1 MAIRRV
7 QEPNT
12 PTNTS
17 KGIVRLLLDGGFVT
31 PADLES
37 ARDAARRTNKDLRQV
52 LLDKNLV
59 TPETL
64 AMVLSFQMNV
74 PTIDLDDARVDPDAL
89 ALLSEQAARRHNVL
103 PIALDGQ
110 TLTVA
115 TAEPYNARLLSTL
128 SVLTKKKIK
137 PVIPLHDGIGTAI
150 DAHYRP
156 TGRIDSARV
165 ESTRVEKEIRQLLGS
180 LRTAETGDAAFTLDT
195 VSNAPVVKAVE
206 MLLGQAVKN
215 RASDIHIVPQE
226 RDVLIRY
233 RIDGIMHDAVILP
246 QEVHQPVITRIKV
259 LANMNI
265 AERRRA
271 QDGQFSA
278 TLSGRKVDFRVA
290 SIGTN
295 HGEMAVLRVLDKSL
309 SLIELAELGM
319 SPHILERYTQCLDS
333 PYGMIMISGPTGS
346 GKTTTLYAS
355 LSKMKGKELNTM
367 TIEDPVEYEFHGV
380 HQIQVNRAA
389 DVTFAS
395 GLRAI
400 MRLDPDVI
408 LVGEVRDAETANTA
422 IQAALT
428 GHLVLTSIHAN
439 DAAGAIVRLLDFGVE
454 PFLVTSGVIAA
465 LSQRLMR
472 KICPHCREMREVPLV
487 EAMAY
492 QSAMAE
498 ERKEFYHGVGCSAC
512 SNTGFRGRIGAFE
525 MILMN
530 DAIRQMVSRG
540 AGAFEVK
547 QQAIQDGM
555 VTMRHDGMQKVKQGM
570 TTPAEVIRNVFT
582 IG

>member
-1 MAIRRV
+1 MAIRKV
-7 QEPNT
+7 QESMP
-12 PTNTS
+12 S
-17 KGIVRLLLDGGFVT
+17 KGLDRLLIDGGFVT
-31 PADLES
+31 SEELDG
-37 ARDAARRTNKDLRQV
+37 ARNTARQTNKDVRQV
-52 LLDKNLV
+52 ILDKGLV
-59 TPETL
+59 SPETL
-64 AMVLSFQMNV
+64 AMILSFQLNV
-74 PTIDLDDARVDPDAL
+74 ATIDLDDAQVQPDAL
-89 ALLSEQAARRHNVL
+89 ALVSEQLARKHSVL

-110 TLTVA
+110 TLTLA
-115 TAEPYNARLLSTL
+115 TAEPYNTRMIDTL
-128 SVLTKKKIK
+128 SSLTKKKIK
-137 PVIPLHDGIGTAI
+137 PVIPLHDGIGAAI
-150 DAHYRP
+150 DTHYKA
-156 TGRIDSARV
+156 TTKIDTSRV

-180 LRTAETGDAAFTLDT
+180 LRTADIGDPTFMLDT

-206 MLLGQAVKN
+206 MLLGQAVKS
-215 RASDIHIVPQE
+215 RASDIHIVPQD

-233 RIDGIMHDAVILP
+233 RIDGIMHDAVALP
-246 QEVHQPVITRIKV
+246 QEVHQPLLTRIKV

-265 AERRRA
+265 AERRRS
-271 QDGQFSA
+271 QDGQFTA

-309 SLIELAELGM
+309 ALIELAALGM
-319 SPHILERYTQCLDS
+319 SPHVLERYTRCLDS
-333 PYGMIMISGPTGS
+333 PYGMIMVSGPTGS

-355 LSKMKGKELNTM
+355 LSKTRNRELNVM
-367 TIEDPVEYEFHGV
+367 TIEDPVEYEFNGIR
-380 HQIQVNRAA
+380 QIQVNRAA
-389 DVTFAS
+389 DITFAT

-454 PFLVTSGVIAA
+454 PFLVTSAVIAA
-465 LSQRLMR
+465 VSQRLMR
-472 KICPHCREMREVPLV
+472 KVCPHCRETREVPVV

-492 QSAMAE
+492 QSALGE
-498 ERKEFYHGVGCSAC
+498 ERTEFPHGVGCGAC

-525 MILMN
+525 MITM
-530 DAIRQMVSRG
+530 DDSIRQMVSQG

-547 QQAIQDGM
+547 QQAIENGM
-555 VTMRHDGMQKVKQGM
+555 VSMRQDGMQKVQQGV

>member
-1 MAIRRV
+1 MAIRKV
-7 QEPNT
+7 QESKP
-12 PTNTS
+12 S
-17 KGIVRLLLDGGFVT
+17 KGLDRLLIDGGFVT
-31 PADLES
+31 SEELDG
-37 ARDAARRTNKDLRQV
+37 ARNTARQTNKDVRQV
-52 LLDKNLV
+52 ILDKGLV
-59 TPETL
+59 SPETL
-64 AMVLSFQMNV
+64 AMILSFQLNV
-74 PTIDLDDARVDPDAL
+74 ATIDLDDAQVQPDAL
-89 ALLSEQAARRHNVL
+89 ALVSEQLARKHSVL

-110 TLTVA
+110 TLTLA
-115 TAEPYNARLLSTL
+115 TAEPYNTRMIDTL
-128 SVLTKKKIK
+128 SSLTKKKIK

-150 DAHYRP
+150 DTHYKA
-156 TGRIDSARV
+156 TTKIDTSRV

-180 LRTAETGDAAFTLDT
+180 LRTADIGDPTFMLDT

-206 MLLGQAVKN
+206 MLLGQAVKS
-215 RASDIHIVPQE
+215 RASDIHIVPQD

-233 RIDGIMHDAVILP
+233 RIDGIMHDAVALP
-246 QEVHQPVITRIKV
+246 QEVHQPLLTRIKV

-265 AERRRA
+265 AERRRS
-271 QDGQFSA
+271 QDGQFTA

-309 SLIELAELGM
+309 ALIELAALGM
-319 SPHILERYTQCLDS
+319 SPHVLERYTRCLDS
-333 PYGMIMISGPTGS
+333 PYGMIMVSGPTGS

-355 LSKMKGKELNTM
+355 LSKTRNRELNVM
-367 TIEDPVEYEFHGV
+367 TIEDPVEYEFNGIR
-380 HQIQVNRAA
+380 QIQVNRAA
-389 DVTFAS
+389 DITFAT

-454 PFLVTSGVIAA
+454 PFLVTSAVIAA
-465 LSQRLMR
+465 VSQRLMR
-472 KICPHCREMREVPLV
+472 KVCPHCRETREVPVV

-492 QSAMAE
+492 QSALGE
-498 ERKEFYHGVGCSAC
+498 ERTEFPHGVGCGAC

-525 MILMN
+525 MITM
-530 DAIRQMVSRG
+530 DDSIRQMVSQG

-547 QQAIQDGM
+547 QQAIENGM
-555 VTMRHDGMQKVKQGM
+555 VSMRQDGMQKVQQGV

>member
-1 MAIRRV
+1 MAIRKV
-7 QEPNT
+7 QEPK
-12 PTNTS
+12 PS
-17 KGIVRLLLDGGFVT
+17 KGLDRLLVDGGFVT
-31 PADLES
+31 SEELDG
-37 ARDAARRTNKDLRQV
+37 ARNTARRTNKDVRQV
-52 LLDKNLV
+52 ILDKGLV
-59 TPETL
+59 SPETL
-64 AMVLSFQMNV
+64 AMILSFQLNV
-74 PTIDLDDARVDPDAL
+74 PTIDLEDAQVQPDAL
-89 ALLSEQAARRHNVL
+89 ALVSEELARKHNVL

-110 TLTVA
+110 TLTLA
-115 TAEPYNARLLSTL
+115 TAEPYNSRMIDTL
-128 SVLTKKKIK
+128 SSLTKKKIK
-137 PVIPLHDGIGTAI
+137 PVIPVHNGLGTAI
-150 DAHYRP
+150 DAHYKSAS
-156 TGRIDSARV
+156 RIDTSRV

-180 LRTAETGDAAFTLDT
+180 LRTADISDPTFTLDT

-206 MLLGQAVKN
+206 MLLGQAVKS

-233 RIDGIMHDAVILP
+233 RIDGIMHDAVVLP

-278 TLSGRKVDFRVA
+278 TLSGRKIDFRVA

-319 SPHILERYTQCLDS
+319 SPHVLERYSHCLES

-355 LSKMKGKELNTM
+355 LSKMKSRELNIM
-367 TIEDPVEYEFHGV
+367 TIEDPVEYEFNGV

-389 DVTFAS
+389 DITFAS

-408 LVGEVRDAETANTA
+408 LVGEIRDAETANTA

-454 PFLVTSGVIAA
+454 PFLVTSAVIAA

-472 KICPHCREMREVPLV
+472 KVCVQCREMKEVPVV

-492 QSAMAE
+492 QSAVGE
-498 ERKEFYHGVGCSAC
+498 ERTEFYHGVGCGVC

-525 MILMN
+525 MITMN
-530 DAIRQMVSRG
+530 DAIRQMVSQG
-540 AGAFEVK
+540 VGAFEVK
-547 QQAIQDGM
+547 QQAIDDGM
-555 VTMRHDGMQKVKQGM
+555 VTMRQDGMQKVQQGL
-570 TTPAEVIRNVFT
+570 TTPAEVVRNVFT

>member
-1 MAIRRV
+1 MAIRRL
-7 QEPNT
+7 QEPK
-12 PTNTS
+12 PS
-17 KGIVRLLLDGGFVT
+17 KGIDRLLLDGGFVT
-31 PADLES
+31 SEELDS
-37 ARDAARRTNKDLRQV
+37 ARDAARRTNKDLRRV

-59 TPETL
+59 SPETL

-74 PTIDLDDARVDPDAL
+74 ATIDLDDAQVQPDAL
-89 ALLSEQAARRHNVL
+89 ALLSEQAARKHNVL
-103 PIALDGQ
+103 PIALDGH

-115 TAEPYNARLLSTL
+115 TAEPYNTKLIDTL

-150 DAHYRP
+150 EAHYKS
-156 TGRIDSARV
+156 TARIDSTRV

-180 LRTAETGDAAFTLDT
+180 LRTTDISDPTFTLDT

-206 MLLGQAVKN
+206 MLLGQAVKS

-271 QDGQFSA
+271 QDGQFNA
-278 TLSGRKVDFRVA
+278 TLGGRKVDFRVA

-319 SPHILERYTQCLDS
+319 SPHVLERYGQCLTS

-355 LSKMKGKELNTM
+355 LSKMKSRELNIM
-367 TIEDPVEYEFHGV
+367 TIEDPVEYEFNGV

-389 DVTFAS
+389 DIAFAS

-439 DAAGAIVRLLDFGVE
+439 DAAGAVVRLLDFGVE
-454 PFLVTSGVIAA
+454 PFLVTSAVIAA

-472 KICPHCREMREVPLV
+472 KVCPQCREMREVPVV

-492 QSAMAE
+492 QSAMGE
-498 ERKEFYHGVGCSAC
+498 ERTEFPHGVGCSAC
-512 SNTGFRGRIGAFE
+512 ANTGFRGRIGAFE
-525 MILMN
+525 MITMN
-530 DAIRQMVSRG
+530 DTIRQMVSRG
-540 AGAFEVK
+540 VGAFEVK
-547 QQAIQDGM
+547 QQAIEDGM
-555 VTMRHDGMQKVKQGM
+555 VTMRHDGMQKVKQGT